1 MAVLLG
7 APTAIGSARPDEAFE
22 PRRLR
27 EDGLLDHLAALALD
41 VRDLGDVEGLEP
53 PWEAAPAGMRLRNVV
68 VAIDQLKRLRGAVL
82 AALLANGPPLLV
94 LGGDALVLLGALAG
108 MRDAL
113 GADPGAVLLD
123 AEARFATA
131 ETTASGDLA
140 GMVLALAVGIGAQPL
155 LDALDAPLA
164 APVHTCLVGAVAGH
178 VQAAAEAGVALA
190 GDAGDVSVPEGPL
203 LVAVDGS
210 CLLPG
215 ALGVDRARQALLA
228 AAVREDVAVVVFSG
242 LSPDRGGAVQVA
254 ALAAAALR

>member
-27 EDGLLDHLAALALD
+27 EDGLLDHLAALAVD

-68 VAIDQLKRLRGAVL
+68 VAIDHLKRIRGAVL
-82 AALLANGPPLLV
+82 AALVAHGPPLVL
-94 LGGDALVLLGALAG
+94 LGGDALVVLGALAG
-108 MRDAL
+108 MRDAI
-113 GADPGAVLLD
+113 GADPGLVVLD

-131 ETTASGDLA
+131 ETTSTGDLA
-140 GMVLALAVGIGAQPL
+140 GMSLALAVGVGAPPL
-155 LDALDAPLA
+155 LDALDAPLV
-164 APVHTCLVGAVAGH
+164 APVQACVVGARAGEAE
-178 VQAAAEAGVALA
+178 AAAEAGIPLA
-190 GDAGDVSVPEGPL
+190 GDAGDLSVPEGPL
-203 LVAVDGS
+203 LLAVDGS
-210 CLLPG
+210 SLLPG

-228 AAVREDVAVVVFSG
+228 AAVREEVALVVFSG
-242 LSPDRGGAVQVA
+242 LGPERGGAVQVA

>member
-1 MAVLLG
+1 
-7 APTAIGSARPDEAFE
+7 
-22 PRRLR
+22 
-27 EDGLLDHLAALALD
+27 
-41 VRDLGDVEGLEP
+41 
-53 PWEAAPAGMRLRNVV
+53 
-68 VAIDQLKRLRGAVL
+68 
-82 AALLANGPPLLV
+82 
-94 LGGDALVLLGALAG
+94 VLLGALAG

-228 AAVREDVAVVVFSG
+228 AAVRQDVAVVVFSG